1 MYGMNQGMMQTMHPA
16 MQQTCCPQPVA
27 PVAAYGVGAGVGVAV
42 IAVAILIL
50 IALGLIF

>member
-1 MYGMNQGMMQTMHPA
+1 MYGMNQGMMQGMHQA
-16 MQQTCCPQPVA
+16 CCPQPVA
-27 PVAAYGVGAGVGVAV
+27 PVAAYGVGHGVGVAV